1 MYSKKPLQK
10 FLDDLSSKLPAP
22 GGGAAASLTGALG
35 AALVSMVANFTVG
48 NEKYKN
54 VEAEIAPVL
63 NMTESIRNKLT
74 KLIQADVDAYSKFS
88 IAYKLPKTT
97 DKEKHSRQLAIES
110 AAKDALEVPMQIAIC
125 CYEILKLCPI
135 LLEKGNP
142 NLVSDVGCSA
152 ILANAG
158 IKLAYL
164 NVKINMSSIT
174 DEIFKRKKIKAI
186 EFMLNDGEKFTRSLV
201 NGTLNKIK

>member
-1 MYSKKPLQK
+1 M
-10 FLDDLSSKLPAP
+10 SSKLPAP

-158 IKLAYL
+158 Y
-164 NVKINMSSIT
+164 KIGIS
-174 DEIFKRKKIKAI
+174 
-186 EFMLNDGEKFTRSLV
+186 
-201 NGTLNKIK
+201 